1 MFVFTEFQIHSTST
15 SLVASSTT
23 SPDGG
28 GAYPVGSTETGIT
41 PDMANN
47 KRPRSF
53 LVQLLFFTNRFR
65 IKSQLRVRLEVSEF
79 ASIADLRCEM
89 FWRARRDLRA
99 VRRSLLLSREE
110 LGLAGVVA

>member
-28 GAYPVGSTETGIT
+28 GACPVGSTEIGIT

-47 KRPRSF
+47 KRPRSL
-53 LVQLLFFTNRFR
+53 LVQLVFFTNLFR
-65 IKSQLRVRLEVSEF
+65 IKSQSRVRFEVSEF
-79 ASIADLRCEM
+79 DSIEM

-99 VRRSLLLSREE
+99 ARRSVLFSMEE
-110 LGLAGVVA
+110 LGLVGVV

>member
-1 MFVFTEFQIHSTST
+1 MT
-15 SLVASSTT
+15 SSTT
-23 SPDGG
+23 SPVGG
-28 GAYPVGSTETGIT
+28 GACPAGSTDIGIT

-47 KRPRSF
+47 KRPRSL
-53 LVQLLFFTNRFR
+53 LVQFVFFTNRFR

-99 VRRSLLLSREE
+99 VRRSLLFSREE
-110 LGLAGVVA
+110 LGLASVVA